1 LRLLQGFVNLF
12 KNKSIRL
19 LALKEPG
26 TSSKASDGAY
36 PVIRSNA
43 ALTKT
48 ILGPGSLI
56 GIRLGNEDDIVEVRD
71 TSI

>member
-1 LRLLQGFVNLF
+1 MNLF

-26 TSSKASDGAY
+26 TSPNGLG
-36 PVIRSNA
+36 RSVS
-43 ALTKT
+43 
-48 ILGPGSLI
+48 GYSLKRFI
-56 GIRLGNEDDIVEVRD
+56 DEDDFRTRFIDGIRFGNKDDIVEVRD